1 MPAHELARR
10 GLGLLPEDRGIF
22 FQLSVSENLRIH
34 RRPKS
39 PVEIA
44 SAVAYFPELER
55 LMGRRVGLLS
65 GGEQQMLALACKLV
79 AAPKALMID
88 EMSMGLAPTIVAR
101 LLPVVRRIADAGTA
115 VLMVEQHVHAAL
127 PICDRGY
134 VLSHG
139 ELVAAGSADSLDRRP
154 CRAGEQLPRPAGA
167 RGRSDMSDTTNPHP
181 TISPPDNSNPGGS
194 TMEVSGT
201 YDDRFEQLATLLHD
215 SVDTGADL
223 GGSVAVAIDGE
234 MVVDIWSGW
243 ADTERT
249 VRGNATRSRT
259 CGRRRRR

>member
-1 MPAHELARR
+1 MSAIHVEGLVAGHRGVPAVRGLDLRVERGEVVALLGPNGAGKSTTLLTIAGVLPAIAGRIDVLGDAAIGVPAHELARR

-101 LLPVVRRIADAGTA
+101 LLPAVRRIADAGTA

-139 ELVAAGSADSLDRRP
+139 ELVAAGSADSLDRD
-154 CRAGEQLPRPAGA
+154 RAVLASSYLGPQALGDA
-167 RGRSDMSDTTNPHP
+167 P
-181 TISPPDNSNPGGS
+181 T
-194 TMEVSGT
+194 
-201 YDDRFEQLATLLHD
+201 
-215 SVDTGADL
+215 
-223 GGSVAVAIDGE
+223 
-234 MVVDIWSGW
+234 
-243 ADTERT
+243 
-249 VRGNATRSRT
+249 
-259 CGRRRRR
+259 

>member
-1 MPAHELARR
+1 MSAIVVEGLVAGHRGVPAVRGLDLRVERGEVVALLGPNGAGKSTTLLTIAGVLPTIAGRIDVLGETAVGVAAHELARR

-39 PVEIA
+39 PVEIGH
-44 SAVAYFPELER
+44 AVAYFPELER

-79 AAPKALMID
+79 AAPAALMID

-101 LLPVVRRIADAGTA
+101 LLPAVRGIADRGTA
-115 VLMVEQHVHAAL
+115 VLIVEQHVHAAL

-139 ELVAAGSADSLDRRP
+139 ELVAAGSADSLDRD
-154 CRAGEQLPRPAGA
+154 RAVLASSYLGPQAL
-167 RGRSDMSDTTNPHP
+167 
-181 TISPPDNSNPGGS
+181 
-194 TMEVSGT
+194 
-201 YDDRFEQLATLLHD
+201 DDAP
-215 SVDTGADL
+215 
-223 GGSVAVAIDGE
+223 
-234 MVVDIWSGW
+234 M
-243 ADTERT
+243 
-249 VRGNATRSRT
+249 
-259 CGRRRRR
+259 

>member
-1 MPAHELARR
+1 MSAIVVEGLVAGHRGVPAVRGLDLRVERGEVVALLGPNGAGKSTTLLTIAGVLPAIAGRIDVLGGTAIGVAAHELARR

-22 FQLSVSENLRIH
+22 FQRSVSENLRIH

-39 PVEIA
+39 PVEIG

-79 AAPKALMID
+79 AAPQALMID

-101 LLPVVRRIADAGTA
+101 LLPAVRRIADAGTA
-115 VLMVEQHVHAAL
+115 VLIVEQHVHAAL

-139 ELVAAGSADSLDRRP
+139 ELVAAGSAESLERDR
-154 CRAGEQLPRPAGA
+154 AVLASSYLGSQAL
-167 RGRSDMSDTTNPHP
+167 DDTP
-181 TISPPDNSNPGGS
+181 T
-194 TMEVSGT
+194 
-201 YDDRFEQLATLLHD
+201 
-215 SVDTGADL
+215 
-223 GGSVAVAIDGE
+223 
-234 MVVDIWSGW
+234 
-243 ADTERT
+243 
-249 VRGNATRSRT
+249 
-259 CGRRRRR
+259 

>member
-1 MPAHELARR
+1 MSAILVEGLVAGHRGVPAVRGLDLRVERGEVVALLGPNGAGKSTTLLTIAGVLPAIAGRIDVLGGTAVGVPAHELARR

-101 LLPVVRRIADAGTA
+101 LLPAVRRIADAGTA

-139 ELVAAGSADSLDRRP
+139 ELVAAGSADSLERDRAVLASSYLGP
-154 CRAGEQLPRPAGA
+154 QALGDA
-167 RGRSDMSDTTNPHP
+167 P
-181 TISPPDNSNPGGS
+181 T
-194 TMEVSGT
+194 
-201 YDDRFEQLATLLHD
+201 
-215 SVDTGADL
+215 
-223 GGSVAVAIDGE
+223 
-234 MVVDIWSGW
+234 
-243 ADTERT
+243 
-249 VRGNATRSRT
+249 
-259 CGRRRRR
+259 